1 MCGAEVAAMP
11 TVELELAPAKLHHVR
26 MPARSRRS
34 PSKSPTGVA
43 GLDHLTAGGFPRGRT
58 TLIEGGP
65 GAGKTVLALQFLV
78 NGARQFGEP
87 GIFVA
92 FEESAARLKANA
104 ATFGWDLDA
113 LHRKRLFF
121 VDAQPSADIVQSGA
135 FDLGG
140 LCAAV
145 EARARRI
152 GARRIV
158 FDAVDVVL
166 ALLSDAA
173 AARREVYRLHD
184 WLLAS
189 GLTAIITAKTGMDD
203 GKGWPLPTSQLQ
215 FMVDCA
221 VSLTHQ
227 VSAGI
232 SHRGLRV
239 VKYRGSGFSENVAPL
254 VISRHGLE
262 VAGAPP
268 LVKTG
273 RTDTALRERVSTGV
287 ARLDTMLEGG
297 YYRRS
302 SVLITGSP
310 GTAKTTLC
318 GAFVDAACRR
328 GERALFVSFDSTPG
342 EIVRNLE
349 SVKIR
354 LDRHRKS
361 GLLRLVSA
369 RSGTASAEAHL
380 GHIVATAREHRA
392 RCLVVDPLSA
402 LGTHGEM
409 APSPSPVIY
418 LTDWAKAEGLTL
430 VCSSLVEGARPDAEK
445 TALQISTI
453 ADTWIHLSYL
463 VRGGER
469 NRALT
474 IVKSRGTD
482 HSNQVRELILGAAG
496 VTLADVFSAGGEVLM
511 GALRWEKEQAQVEQQ
526 REQAIE
532 SQRRLAD
539 LDRIDAQL
547 AARHDRLQA
556 IRRANRIERK
566 ALERAGDAQLSRV
579 RDSEAAIQRLRKAD
593 APRKPRQPVRS

>member
-1 MCGAEVAAMP
+1 M
-11 TVELELAPAKLHHVR
+11 
-26 MPARSRRS
+26 
-34 PSKSPTGVA
+34 
-43 GLDHLTAGGFPRGRT
+43 
-58 TLIEGGP
+58 
-65 GAGKTVLALQFLV
+65 
-78 NGARQFGEP
+78 
-87 GIFVA
+87 
-92 FEESAARLKANA
+92 
-104 ATFGWDLDA
+104 
-113 LHRKRLFF
+113 
-121 VDAQPSADIVQSGA
+121 
-135 FDLGG
+135 
-140 LCAAV
+140 

-152 GARRIV
+152 RARRVV

-166 ALLSDAA
+166 ALLNDPA

-189 GLTAIITAKTGMDD
+189 GLTAIITAKSRMDEGD
-203 GKGWPLPTSQLQ
+203 GWRLPTSQLQ

-227 VSAGI
+227 VSGGI

-239 VKYRGSGFSENVAPL
+239 LKYRGSEFSENVAPL
-254 VISRHGLE
+254 VISRRGLD
-262 VAGAPP
+262 VAGSPP
-268 LVKTG
+268 LAKDR

-287 ARLDTMLEGG
+287 GRLDTMLEGG
-297 YYRRS
+297 YYRQS
-302 SVLITGSP
+302 SVLITGAP

-318 GAFVDAACRR
+318 GAFVEAACRR

-369 RSGTASAEAHL
+369 RSGTSSAEAHL
-380 GHIVATAREHRA
+380 GHIMAMAREHRA

-402 LGTHGEM
+402 LATHGET
-409 APSPSPVIY
+409 ATSPSPVIY
-418 LTDWAKAEGLTL
+418 LTDWAKAAGLTL
-430 VCSSLVEGARPDAEK
+430 VCSSLVEGTRADAEK

-463 VRGGER
+463 IRGGER

-474 IVKSRGTD
+474 IVKSRGTA
-482 HSNQVRELILGAAG
+482 HSNQVRELILETAG

-511 GALRWEKEQAQVEQQ
+511 GALRWQKEQAQVEHE
-526 REQAIE
+526 REQALE

-547 AARHDRLQA
+547 AARHDRISA
-556 IRRANRIERK
+556 IRRANRVERE
-566 ALERAGDAQLSRV
+566 ALARAGDARLSRA
-579 RDSEAAIQRLRKAD
+579 RDSEAAIQRLRQAD
-593 APRKPRQPVRS
+593 APRKPRKPVRP